1 MFIFVFYCF
10 SMLKQLESFFMK
22 LPNIINELKSPKE
35 VENFIKDLCTP
46 SEIKAIN
53 ERWEV
58 AQLLY
63 KKDKSYREIAAELK
77 TSTATV
83 TRVARFLFS
92 ESNNG
97 YQNAFK
103 RIK

>member
-1 MFIFVFYCF
+1 
-10 SMLKQLESFFMK
+10 MK
-22 LPNIINELKSPKE
+22 LPNIINDLKSPKE
-35 VENFIKDLCTP
+35 VECFIKDLCTP
-46 SEIKAIN
+46 SEIKALN

-63 KKDKSYREIAAELK
+63 KKDKSYRQIASELK

-83 TRVARFLFS
+83 TRVARLLFS

-97 YQNAFK
+97 YQNALK

>member
-1 MFIFVFYCF
+1 
-10 SMLKQLESFFMK
+10 MK
-22 LPNIINELKSPKE
+22 LSNVINELKSPKE
-35 VENFIKDLCTP
+35 VEIFLKDLCTP
-46 SEIKAIN
+46 SEIKALN

-63 KKDKSYREIAAELK
+63 QKNKSYRKIASELG

-92 ESNNG
+92 ESNYG

-103 RIK
+103 RIT

>member
-1 MFIFVFYCF
+1 
-10 SMLKQLESFFMK
+10 MK
-22 LPNIINELKSPKE
+22 LSTALKNLNSDKDID
-35 VENFIKDLCTP
+35 NFLKDLCTP
-46 SEIKAIN
+46 AEIEAMK

-63 KKDKSYREIAAELK
+63 KGDSTYRDIASKLN

-83 TRVARFLFS
+83 TRVARFLFK

-97 YQNAFK
+97 YLSLLKQD
-103 RIK
+103 

>member
-1 MFIFVFYCF
+1 MFIFVLYCF
-10 SMLKQLESFFMK
+10 SMLKQVESFFMK

-53 ERWEV
+53 ERWEI

-92 ESNNG
+92 ETNKG
-97 YQNAFK
+97 YLNAFK
-103 RIK
+103 RIT

>member
-1 MFIFVFYCF
+1 
-10 SMLKQLESFFMK
+10 MK
-22 LPNIINELKSPKE
+22 LPNIINDLKSPKE
-35 VENFIKDLCTP
+35 VENFMKDLCTP
-46 SEIKAIN
+46 SEIKALN

-63 KKDKSYREIAAELK
+63 KKDKSYREIASELK
-77 TSTATV
+77 TSTETV
-83 TRVARFLFS
+83 TRAARFLFS
-92 ESNNG
+92 KSNNG